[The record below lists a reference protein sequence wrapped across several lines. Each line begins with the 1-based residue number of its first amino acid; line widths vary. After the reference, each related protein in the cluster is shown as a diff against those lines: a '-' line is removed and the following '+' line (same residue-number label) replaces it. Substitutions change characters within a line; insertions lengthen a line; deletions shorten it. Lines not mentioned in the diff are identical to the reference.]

1 MSLSQEWKQKLASPD
16 FKQKLAFL
24 YCTEA
29 ENIEPH
35 AKRYLRLINEFE
47 TLFGVEREIR
57 LFSAPGR
64 TEIGGNHTD
73 HQMGHVL
80 AASVNLDTIA
90 AVSLN
95 GTDTIRIKSEGYDLI
110 TVTVQET
117 SVDETYFN
125 TTLSL
130 IKGVVASFKALG
142 YQVKG
147 FDAYVSSSVLKGSGL
162 SSSAAFEVLLGTILN
177 GLFAQNKESAVKI
190 AQIGQYAENVYFG
203 KPSGLMDQTASS
215 VGGFVTIDFKDTENP
230 VVEKI
235 DFDFAK
241 CGYCLCIVDGVGDHA
256 DLTPDY
262 AAITAEMKA
271 VASCFGKDVLREVE
285 EDSFYKN
292 IPSVRKTCGDR
303 AVLRAMH
310 FFDDDKR
317 VLAEVRALRDNRFDE
332 FKKLIIES
340 GRSSYMYLQN
350 VYPSSKPREQCLS
363 VALAISEKIL
373 DGKGA
378 WRVHGGG
385 FAGTI
390 QAFVPAKLLAEYK
403 KKMEEIFGE
412 NTCHVLSIRPVGGIE
427 L

>member
-16 FKQKLAFL
+16 FKQKLAYL
-24 YCTEA
+24 YCADTE
-29 ENIEPH
+29 NSIPH
-35 AKRYLRLINEFE
+35 AKRYLRLIESFE
-47 TLFGVEREIR
+47 TLFGEGREIR

-73 HQMGHVL
+73 HQKGHVL

-95 GTDTIRIKSEGYDLI
+95 GTNTIRIKSEGYDLI
-110 TVTVQET
+110 TVTVEET

-130 IKGVVASFKALG
+130 IKGVVASFKSLG
-142 YQVKG
+142 YKIEG
-147 FDAYVSSSVLKGSGL
+147 FDAYVSSNVLKGSGL
-162 SSSAAFEVLLGTILN
+162 SSSAAFEVLVGTILN
-177 GLFAQNKESAVKI
+177 GLFAQNRESAVKI

-215 VGGFVTIDFKDTENP
+215 VGGFVAIDFKDTENP
-230 VVEKI
+230 IVEKI

-271 VASCFGKDVLREVE
+271 VASCFGKTVLREVD
-285 EDSFYKN
+285 EDNFYRN
-292 IPSVRKTCGDR
+292 IPTVRKSCGDR
-303 AVLRAMH
+303 AVLRAIH

-317 VLAEVRALRDNRFDE
+317 VLEEVQALKSNCFDD
-332 FKKLIIES
+332 FKRLVIES
-340 GRSSYMYLQN
+340 GLSSYMYLQN
-350 VYPSSKPREQCLS
+350 VYPSSKPQEQCLS
-363 VALAISEKIL
+363 VALVLSEKIL
-373 DGKGA
+373 EGKGA

-390 QAFVPAKLLAEYK
+390 QAFVPTELLPEYK
-403 KKMEEIFGE
+403 REMEKVFGE